1 MTTALAFHLRAPIK
15 GRGLTQR
22 EGLPSMR
29 VLLQTAAA
37 AAFVVPFLAGQA
49 AMAAPLYGK
58 VSVGQSEAEVSGINL
73 DEGLSYGAAVGTAVG
88 PFRVE
93 AGVDRLSGSLDFF
106 GPSINAD
113 ATDFRASAFLDL
125 PVGDRASVFAGAGV
139 DYIDAEASAFGT
151 EIGAEGAGW
160 HWAVGGAYRLSENI
174 IGEVQYRQLSADLD
188 ADFIG
193 DVDLDATQV
202 SAGLRFAF

>member
-1 MTTALAFHLRAPIK
+1 
-15 GRGLTQR
+15 
-22 EGLPSMR
+22 MR
-29 VLLQTAAA
+29 ILFQTAAA
-37 AAFVVPFLAGQA
+37 AAFVVPFIAGQA

-58 VSVGQSEAEVSGINL
+58 VSVGVSDAEVSGLQL
-73 DEGLSYGAAVGTAVG
+73 DEGLSYGAAIGTAVG

-93 AGVDRLSGSLDFF
+93 AGVDRLSGSFDFF

-125 PVGDRASVFAGAGV
+125 PMGDRASVFAGAGV

-151 EIGAEGAGW
+151 EIGADGTGW
-160 HWAVGGAYRLSENI
+160 HWAVGGAYRLADGI
-174 IGEVQYRQLSADLD
+174 VGEVQYRHLAADLD

-202 SAGLRFAF
+202 SVGLRFAL